1 MISLTIAILSLPD
14 PWDLARQIDEQS
26 RDENIPVVTG
36 LEVEHRAAEFETP
49 RPQNLCS
56 R

>member
-1 MISLTIAILSLPD
+1 MISFTIAILSLPD
-14 PWDLARQIDEQS
+14 PWDLARLIDEQS
-26 RDENIPVVTG
+26 RDDNIPVVTG
-36 LEVEHRAAEFETP
+36 LEHRAPEFKTP